1 VPLCGIQ
8 WCRSTAL
15 SRDLPT
21 MPAVIKR
28 LETRPERLKR
38 DTAEQLRGLL
48 RGFPGGLP
56 ERALGELLLALD
68 RCTPAAGGEEWPFV
82 MISPGQH
89 AAVVRWLGQHS
100 QRPQLAMQLWA
111 VLFTHLRRDTGEVVS
126 TREEL
131 AKELGVAPN
140 HISRVMSELE
150 GIGAISRELVKV
162 PGMRGRGAVRYFMNP
177 RVGTHLAGEAR
188 KKAQA
193 EAPRLALVD

>member
-1 VPLCGIQ
+1 
-8 WCRSTAL
+8 
-15 SRDLPT
+15 

-38 DTAEQLRGLL
+38 EQAELL
-48 RGFPGGLP
+48 RGMLYAFPGGLP
-56 ERALGELLLALD
+56 ERALGELLLVLD

-82 MISPGQH
+82 MISPDQH

-111 VLFTHLRRDTGEVVS
+111 VLFTHLRRDTGEVVRS
-126 TREEL
+126 REEL
-131 AKELGVAPN
+131 AEELGVTPN

-150 GIGAISRELVKV
+150 QIGAISRELAKV
-162 PGMRGRGAVRYFMNP
+162 PGMRGRGVVRYYMNP

-188 KKAQA
+188 RKAQA
-193 EAPRLALVD
+193 EAPKLALVE